1 MKKIFK
7 RFLRD
12 KRAITP
18 VLSHL
23 LLTVV
28 AVAIMSLATS
38 ATFMITTN
46 LRQTMGERVVVE
58 DVWFNSAAGTVD
70 VYMRNVGKADLQVPA
85 IFVADIQVSNVY
97 VNHVRQSFNGNAT
110 SLQVNKQGLLNI
122 AFSWDSGEAYY
133 IDIVTKR
140 GTHIAEYYKA
150 P

>member
-1 MKKIFK
+1 MKLFK

-46 LRQTMGERVVVE
+46 LRQTMGERVIVE
-58 DVWFNSAAGTVD
+58 DVWFNNATGTVD
-70 VYMRNVGKADLQVPA
+70 VYLRNVGKAD
-85 IFVADIQVSNVY
+85 IQISNVY
-97 VNHVRQSFNGNAT
+97 VNHVSQSFSDLS
-110 SLQVNKQGLLNI
+110 SLQLNKHGWLRI
-122 AFSWDSGEAYY
+122 ALSWDPGESYY

-140 GTHIAEYYKA
+140 GTHVASYYKA

>member
-1 MKKIFK
+1 VRRKKVKHLK
-7 RFLRD
+7 RFLHD

-46 LRQTMGERVVVE
+46 LRQTMGERVIVE
-58 DVWFNSAAGTVD
+58 DVWFNNATGTVD
-70 VYMRNVGKADLQVPA
+70 VYMRNVGKS
-85 IFVADIQVSNVY
+85 DIQVSNVY
-97 VNHVRQSFNGNAT
+97 VNHASQSFSGLST
-110 SLQVNKQGLLNI
+110 LQVNKHDWLRI
-122 AFSWDSGEAYY
+122 AFRWDPGESYY

-140 GTHIAEYYKA
+140 GTHVASYYKA

>member
-1 MKKIFK
+1 MKKLFK

-46 LRQTMGERVVVE
+46 MRETMGERVIVE
-58 DVWFNSAAGTVD
+58 DVWFNSAAGTID
-70 VYMRNVGKADLQVPA
+70 VYMSNVGKADM
-85 IFVADIQVSNVY
+85 QVSSVY
-97 VNHVRQSFNGNAT
+97 VEHVGQSFNGPFILEVKKHGWLRIAYSWT
-110 SLQVNKQGLLNI
+110 SEE
-122 AFSWDSGEAYY
+122 SYY

-140 GTHIAEYYKA
+140 GTHIASYYKA

>member
-1 MKKIFK
+1 MKNLIK

-38 ATFMITTN
+38 ATFVITTN
-46 LRQTMGERVVVE
+46 LRETMSERVMVE
-58 DVWFNSAAGTVD
+58 DVWFNSATGTVD
-70 VYMRNVGKADLQVPA
+70 VYVRNVGK
-85 IFVADIQVSNVY
+85 VAIQVSAVY
-97 VNHVRQSFNGNAT
+97 VNHVGRPFNSSFRLEMKEHGWLSVT
-110 SLQVNKQGLLNI
+110 Y
-122 AFSWDSGEAYY
+122 SWNSGDVYY
-133 IDIVTKR
+133 IDIVTTR
-140 GTHIAEYYKA
+140 GTHIASYYKA

>member
-1 MKKIFK
+1 MKKKFK
-7 RFLRD
+7 LFLRD

-46 LRQTMGERVVVE
+46 LRETMGERVIVE
-58 DVWFNSAAGTVD
+58 DVWFNSGAGTIDLYVS
-70 VYMRNVGKADLQVPA
+70 NVGKS
-85 IFVADIQVSNVY
+85 DIQVSNVY
-97 VNHVRQSFNGNAT
+97 VDHVGQSFNGAS
-110 SLQVNKQGLLNI
+110 SLEVNKHGWLRIDFNWT
-122 AFSWDSGEAYY
+122 SEESYY

-140 GTHIAEYYKA
+140 GTHIASYYKA

>member
-1 MKKIFK
+1 VKKLFK

-12 KRAITP
+12 KRAVTP

-46 LRQTMGERVVVE
+46 LRETMGERVIVE
-58 DVWFNSAAGTVD
+58 DVWFNSAAGTID
-70 VYMRNVGKADLQVPA
+70 VYLRNVGKAD
-85 IFVADIQVSNVY
+85 IQVSGVY
-97 VNHVRQSFNGNAT
+97 LEHVSQSFNGPFR
-110 SLQVNKQGLLNI
+110 LQVKKDGWLRI
-122 AFSWDSGEAYY
+122 ACSWASEEAYY
-133 IDIVTKR
+133 IDVVTKR
-140 GTHIAEYYKA
+140 GTHIASYYKA

>member
-1 MKKIFK
+1 VRRFVK

-28 AVAIMSLATS
+28 AVAIMSIATS
-38 ATFMITTN
+38 ATYVITTN

-70 VYMRNVGKADLQVPA
+70 VYMRNVGKAD
-85 IFVADIQVSNVY
+85 IRVSGVY
-97 VNHVRQSFNGNAT
+97 VNHVAQSFNGPF
-110 SLQVNKQGLLNI
+110 SLQINGHDWLRIDYTWN
-122 AFSWDSGEAYY
+122 SGEAYY
-133 IDIVTKR
+133 IDIVTTR
-140 GTHIAEYYKA
+140 GTHIASTYKA

>member
-1 MKKIFK
+1 VKKRFK

-28 AVAIMSLATS
+28 AVAVMSLATS

-46 LRQTMGERVVVE
+46 LRQTMGERVIVE
-58 DVWFNSAAGTVD
+58 DVWFNNATGTLD
-70 VYMRNVGKADLQVPA
+70 VYMRNVGKAD
-85 IFVADIQVSNVY
+85 IQVSNVY
-97 VNHVRQSFNGNAT
+97 VEHVSQSFNGPF
-110 SLQVNKQGLLNI
+110 SLQVNKHGWLRI
-122 AFSWDSGEAYY
+122 ACGWTPGESYY

-140 GTHIAEYYKA
+140 GTHVASYYKA

>member
-1 MKKIFK
+1 MKHLK
-7 RFLRD
+7 RFLHD

-46 LRQTMGERVVVE
+46 LRQTMGERVIVE
-58 DVWFNSAAGTVD
+58 DVWFNNATGTVD
-70 VYMRNVGKADLQVPA
+70 VYMRNVGKS
-85 IFVADIQVSNVY
+85 DIQVSNVY
-97 VNHVRQSFNGNAT
+97 VNHESQSFSGVST
-110 SLQVNKQGLLNI
+110 LQVNKHDWLRI
-122 AFSWDSGEAYY
+122 AYTWISGESYY

-140 GTHIAEYYKA
+140 GTHVASYYKA

>member
-1 MKKIFK
+1 MKKFVK

-38 ATFMITTN
+38 ATFVITTN

-58 DVWFNSAAGTVD
+58 DVWFNSSAGTVD
-70 VYMRNVGKADLQVPA
+70 VYMRNVGKAD
-85 IFVADIQVSNVY
+85 IQVSGVY
-97 VNHVRQSFNGNAT
+97 VNHVGQSFNENA
-110 SLQVNKQGLLNI
+110 SRLQVNKQGWLSI
-122 AFSWDSGEAYY
+122 ACSWETGKAYY
-133 IDIVTKR
+133 IDIVTNR
-140 GTHIAEYYKA
+140 GTHIADYYKA